1 MTDTEL
7 LISCGF
13 CGSVDVQE
21 HKGMVATTFQV
32 DKPGDLPR
40 EIRLK
45 VYACGQCGRMFN
57 EMEGRGE
64 GE

>member
-1 MTDTEL
+1 MSDTEL
-7 LISCGF
+7 LISCGS

-57 EMEGRGE
+57 EMEE
-64 GE
+64 